1 MKNNDKM
8 ICAPID
14 AASAPEAD
22 FEAEENGDVVQ
33 LLQALPNEIF
43 TPEKSKVSLPR
54 GSQQEEDPDEYLT
67 AIRLPSEM
75 ARVDVEMKSLN
86 LAVEQDMKQSLS
98 YRDWAGHNYEGSID
112 KGTHDIVPQTDRV
125 NHNSMFLNLST
136 F

>member
-1 MKNNDKM
+1 M
-8 ICAPID
+8 INAPID
-14 AASAPEAD
+14 AASALDED

-43 TPEKSKVSLPR
+43 TPEKSKVSRPR

-98 YRDWAGHNYEGSID
+98 YRDWAGHNYEGSIE
-112 KGTHDIVPQTDRV
+112 KGTQDIVPQTDRV
-125 NHNSMFLNLST
+125 NHNSMFLST

>member
-1 MKNNDKM
+1 M
-8 ICAPID
+8 INVPID
-14 AASAPEAD
+14 AAGAPDED

-33 LLQALPNEIF
+33 LMQAMPDEIF
-43 TPEKSKVSLPR
+43 TPEKSKESRLR

-75 ARVDVEMKSLN
+75 ARVDVEIKPLNVN

-98 YRDWAGHNYEGSID
+98 YREWAGNNYEGSIE
-112 KGTHDIVPQTDRV
+112 KGMHDIVPQTDRV
-125 NHNSMFLNLST
+125 NHNSMFLST